1 VDRCGGD
8 AVIDYPND
16 RAIAAAAEKHGIPAP
31 VLIRDLVRVV
41 EVLNLKNQD
50 FFSARSVLAGSMGL
64 RCFDSPRFTV
74 YDADFST
81 SSDTINP
88 PTAMKTKLAYSDDE
102 LEIAPADLVPH
113 DQGGTAW
120 KSAPVRFTPVFTS
133 LMPNEDDRSFKA
145 DVSFRG
151 MLVDGLEVPFKLPY
165 DLAIWDDDPAVWIMD
180 PHETLAEKILGWCA
194 HRQVKHYADLAYIAI
209 VSSPGNGRLI
219 ELDYARAREVLDG
232 KLAAMSQLQPDVY
245 AAFPNI
251 EALIADLLAKPQLDG
266 AQWAEIM
273 YLSDQRDN
281 FKPALLEMAVTR
293 ILVPGL
299 RGS

>member
-1 VDRCGGD
+1 MDRCGRD

-81 SSDTINP
+81 SSDTISP

-151 MLVDGLEVPFKLPY
+151 MLVDGLEVPFKLPS

-209 VSSPGNGRLI
+209 VSRPGNGRLI

-251 EALIADLLAKPQLDG
+251 DALITDLLAKPQLDG

-273 YLSDQRDN
+273 YLRDQRDRFN
-281 FKPALLEMAVTR
+281 PALLEVAVTR

>member
-1 VDRCGGD
+1 MDRCGGD

-16 RAIAAAAEKHGIPAP
+16 RAIAAAAAKHGIPAP

-113 DQGGTAW
+113 DQVGLVTVGREIDVEGVVATAMRLD
-120 KSAPVRFTPVFTS
+120 AGAADHDELHAVIDQS
-133 LMPNEDDRSFKA
+133 L
-145 DVSFRG
+145 
-151 MLVDGLEVPFKLPY
+151 
-165 DLAIWDDDPAVWIMD
+165 
-180 PHETLAEKILGWCA
+180 
-194 HRQVKHYADLAYIAI
+194 
-209 VSSPGNGRLI
+209 
-219 ELDYARAREVLDG
+219 
-232 KLAAMSQLQPDVY
+232 
-245 AAFPNI
+245 
-251 EALIADLLAKPQLDG
+251 
-266 AQWAEIM
+266 
-273 YLSDQRDN
+273 
-281 FKPALLEMAVTR
+281 
-293 ILVPGL
+293 
-299 RGS
+299 